1 MIMDI
6 QLSPSFSIT
15 YPDMTFPDGIT
26 LVTGP
31 SGVGKTTLLRALHG
45 ELGTSF
51 SSIVKGQKT
60 SLMPQQQYW
69 IGYMTMYE
77 QLSMTAGE
85 QWQTIAETLGLQSH
99 FHKLPDQL
107 SIGQQ
112 QRFWLSWVLADNAD
126 WILLDE
132 PTSALDDDW
141 ATAAISLFDRF
152 RRENEKTKIIIV
164 THDVRLLQGNI
175 HNHRIAL

>member
-1 MIMDI
+1 
-6 QLSPSFSIT
+6 
-15 YPDMTFPDGIT
+15 
-26 LVTGP
+26 
-31 SGVGKTTLLRALHG
+31 
-45 ELGTSF
+45 
-51 SSIVKGQKT
+51 
-60 SLMPQQQYW
+60 MPQQQYW

-85 QWQTIAETLGLQSH
+85 QWQTISEALGLQSH

-152 RRENEKTKIIIV
+152 RRENVKAKMIIV